1 MFDEAPPSSNTATPS
16 GPQTGSVGGPT
27 ETASG
32 PSVVSQ
38 PSGSGQGSRNSRGR
52 MKMKKSSN
60 SGTKN
65 GSKNSE
71 QNGGSGNGHSKQPLE
86 NLEDSDSSDLEDA
99 LGSPNESTAA
109 LGKNFVFLNFSLNFS
124 LRFFLS

>member
-1 MFDEAPPSSNTATPS
+1 MFDEAPPSTNTATPS

-109 LGKNFVFLNFSLNFS
+109 LGKNFVF
-124 LRFFLS
+124 

>member
-1 MFDEAPPSSNTATPS
+1 
-16 GPQTGSVGGPT
+16 
-27 ETASG
+27 
-32 PSVVSQ
+32 
-38 PSGSGQGSRNSRGR
+38 
-52 MKMKKSSN
+52 MKKSSN

-109 LGKNFVFLNFSLNFS
+109 LGKNFVF
-124 LRFFLS
+124 

>member
-1 MFDEAPPSSNTATPS
+1 
-16 GPQTGSVGGPT
+16 
-27 ETASG
+27 
-32 PSVVSQ
+32 
-38 PSGSGQGSRNSRGR
+38 
-52 MKMKKSSN
+52 MKKSSN

-86 NLEDSDSSDLEDA
+86 NEDSDSSDLEDA

-109 LGKNFVFLNFSLNFS
+109 LGKNFVF
-124 LRFFLS
+124 